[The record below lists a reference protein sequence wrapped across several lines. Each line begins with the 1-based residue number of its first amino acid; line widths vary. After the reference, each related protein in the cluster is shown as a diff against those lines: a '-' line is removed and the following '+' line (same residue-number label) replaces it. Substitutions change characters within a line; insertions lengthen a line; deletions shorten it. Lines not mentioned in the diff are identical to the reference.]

1 MRALVGS
8 LALVMVMGL
17 AGCVTGTAPSAGSC
31 VTMAPGP
38 DGKLR
43 KTVIEASDPG
53 MLAALCSGE
62 GPVLVADDAP
72 KPAPVVPK
80 AAPLPAPV
88 QNRPAT
94 VRPAT
99 VRPAPFGPACG
110 LVMVGGTGYVCS
122 RS

>member
-94 VRPAT
+94 VRPA
-99 VRPAPFGPACG
+99 PFGPACG